1 MPTASWTSLEVA
13 KIAVAALTPLAVAG
27 GGYWI
32 NRRLKSLEAAQW
44 AQQKIVERR
53 IRAYDEL
60 APALNRLFC
69 FFAYVGSWK
78 EAKPPEIVGLKRSL
92 DEKAHISAPLFDRD
106 FLTLYNALL
115 ECCFTTFVGWGQDAK
130 LRTLTD
136 RRKEAAGEAWEPAW
150 DAYFGDRDQTV
161 PPSDVK
167 IAYAK
172 LMAYLATAMGAT
184 EVDAHILGPNR
195 LPANYDTSLLQVVSR
210 TPTDQEVAG

>member
-1 MPTASWTSLEVA
+1 MNSWLVLQRETKRVRRSVVGMPTASWTSLEVA

-92 DEKAHISAPLFDRD
+92 DEKAHISDQ
-106 FLTLYNALL
+106 
-115 ECCFTTFVGWGQDAK
+115 C
-130 LRTLTD
+130 
-136 RRKEAAGEAWEPAW
+136 PA
-150 DAYFGDRDQTV
+150 
-161 PPSDVK
+161 
-167 IAYAK
+167 I
-172 LMAYLATAMGAT
+172 
-184 EVDAHILGPNR
+184 
-195 LPANYDTSLLQVVSR
+195 
-210 TPTDQEVAG
+210 